1 MVALLGFMA
10 AITLVLW
17 LVPDSEAGRALHR
30 QLVERPLEALS
41 DFKRHRLI
49 YFVLLAGMMLAGG
62 EMIVLLGPE
71 VIATY
76 AVYLDAVM
84 VTYALSAVAMA
95 QRGGSWLR
103 TVVMRSFR
111 RVRPRGKRA
120 RRSPARQRRSAN
132 DDEPAPSLLAA

>member
-1 MVALLGFMA
+1 
-10 AITLVLW
+10 
-17 LVPDSEAGRALHR
+17 
-30 QLVERPLEALS
+30 
-41 DFKRHRLI
+41 
-49 YFVLLAGMMLAGG
+49 MMLAGG

-71 VIATY
+71 IIATY

-103 TVVMRSFR
+103 TVVMRSVR
-111 RVRPRGKRA
+111 RVRPRARRV

-132 DDEPAPSLLAA
+132 DDEPAPALLAA

>member
-1 MVALLGFMA
+1 MTVILGFSLCV
-10 AITLVLW
+10 LVVL
-17 LVPDSEAGRALHR
+17 LVIPDSQLGRMLHR
-30 QLVERPLEALS
+30 QLVERPLKALS
-41 DFKRHRLI
+41 DIKRHRLI

-71 VIATY
+71 IIATY

-103 TVVMRSFR
+103 TVVRSVR
-111 RVRPRGKRA
+111 CVRPRGKRV
-120 RRSPARQRRSAN
+120 RRSPARQRRAAN
-132 DDEPAPSLLAA
+132 DDEPAPALLAA